1 MWDIHT
7 LSLFFLKKN
16 IYHMIKQTLT
26 LAFCACLSLGASAQN
41 TVPDAAWCSVIE
53 KAFGDQGVPA
63 KITCDLENGHH
74 MLRVITPTRT
84 YSYNV
89 PERSNLP
96 DFSTPVNIAVDD
108 LDFRSPYRTEYRA
121 NYHGDR
127 RGEYVGDRRAWM
139 GQHNSL
145 HYPDE
150 VFTIPAD
157 VDFLES
163 AIRST
168 VARLN
173 RVNLVDYRFANQQ
186 RDAQFYVLRT
196 TVLALQRGESFKEEL
211 AKDAKANEG
220 KPGGRPGG
228 AANGP
233 VQRKVDRT
241 FACAQ
246 LHLELVD
253 YQTGSVVWSRDLS
266 SEDYEISALTNPME
280 VVINKITRQLGEQM
294 QALYPTVAP
303 RGNVSGPVVRALEEK
318 KEKTQSI
325 YVGLGTDMRLCKG
338 DQLTVY
344 VRTNINGHS
353 GREQVGTVTVTD
365 VQGPDL
371 CVCKVKKGEKDIYAA
386 LHSGALLYVSA
397 DLK

>member
-1 MWDIHT
+1 
-7 LSLFFLKKN
+7 
-16 IYHMIKQTLT
+16 MIKQTLT
-26 LAFCACLSLGASAQN
+26 FALGACMALGAAAQN
-41 TVPDAAWCSVIE
+41 TVPDAGWCSVIE

-63 KITCDLENGHH
+63 RIRCDLENGHH
-74 MLRVITPTRT
+74 MLRVVTPTRT
-84 YSYNV
+84 FSYTV
-89 PERSNLP
+89 PEQTNFP
-96 DFSTPVNIAVDD
+96 DFSTTVNIAVEE
-108 LDFRSPYRTEYRA
+108 LDFRSPYRTEYRT

-157 VDFLES
+157 VDFLEN

-173 RVNLVDYRFANQQ
+173 RVNLVDYRYASQQ
-186 RDAQFYVLRT
+186 RDAQLYVLRT
-196 TVLALQRGESFKEEL
+196 TVLALQRGESFKDEL
-211 AKDAKANEG
+211 PKDNAG
-220 KPGGRPGG
+220 KPAAGKPDAGRPGNRPAG
-228 AANGP
+228 GGNGP

-253 YQTGSVVWSRDLS
+253 TQTGSVVWARDLS
-266 SEDYEISALTNPME
+266 SEDYEISANTNPME
-280 VVINKITRQLGEQM
+280 VVINKISRQLTDQFL
-294 QALYPTVAP
+294 ALYPSVAP
-303 RGNVSGPVVRALEEK
+303 RGTVSGEVVRAIEEK
-318 KEKTQSI
+318 KDKTQSL
-325 YVGLGTDMRLCKG
+325 YVALGSDMRLRKG
-338 DQLTVY
+338 DQLAVY

-353 GREQVGTVTVTD
+353 GREQIGMVSVTD

-371 CVCKVKKGEKDIYAA
+371 SVCKVKKGEKDIFSA
-386 LHSGALLYVSA
+386 LHSGATLFVSA
-397 DLK
+397 DLN